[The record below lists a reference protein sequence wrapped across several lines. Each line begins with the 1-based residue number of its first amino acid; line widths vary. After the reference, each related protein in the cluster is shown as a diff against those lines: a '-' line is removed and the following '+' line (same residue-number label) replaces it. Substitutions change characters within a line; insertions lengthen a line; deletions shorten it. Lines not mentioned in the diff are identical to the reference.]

1 MALWMVRSDK
11 DGRHESRI
19 LEEGLTSLA
28 WWEIDKAPLPM
39 APDNL
44 DAYREYYREAFP
56 NAGKNTVSNYASQL
70 RAFAVRI
77 KKGDWVAMPSKMSST
92 IHFGKVIGD
101 YEFASK
107 ADALHHRRKVDW
119 FGKDIPRD
127 RFDPDILHSF
137 GAFITVARIQRNDA
151 EERIKA
157 MEKNGWAAPSRP
169 GSASTAAPVPELA
182 AQDLDEET
190 LGGEALNLAAMAE
203 DEISKHVI
211 RKYQGAGLEGLVQA
225 VLEAEGYHVRGG
237 VGGSDGGVDLLAA
250 PGDLGFGDP
259 KIAVEVKSGDSPVG
273 QDVMRRLQGVM
284 GTLNCDYGILVSWS
298 GFKSSLLGREAN
310 ADFFRVRLWDR
321 NELLKRVFRNYDKL
335 PADIRADLPLQQIWI
350 LRPET
355 D

>member
-1 MALWMVRSDK
+1 MALWMVRPDS
-11 DGRHESRI
+11 DGRYESRL
-19 LEEGLTSLA
+19 LEEGLTSLV
-28 WWEIDKAPLPM
+28 WQEIDQAPLPIS
-39 APDNL
+39 PDL
-44 DAYREYYREAFP
+44 DAYRDYYRAAFP
-56 NAGKNTVSNYASQL
+56 DEGENTISNYASQL

-77 KKGDWVAMPSKMSST
+77 KEGDWVAMPSKPPST
-92 IHFGKVIGD
+92 IHFGLVLGD
-101 YEFASK
+101 YEFDPE
-107 ADALHHRRKVDW
+107 ADVFHHRRRVDW

-127 RFDPDILHSF
+127 RFDQDILHSF

-151 EERIKA
+151 EARIKA
-157 MEKNGWAAPSRP
+157 MAENDW
-169 GSASTAAPVPELA
+169 SASPRARLISSGTSTPEPE
-182 AQDLDEET
+182 AQDLDDEP
-190 LGGEALNLAAMAE
+190 LGDEVLDLAATAE

-211 RKYQGAGLEGLVQA
+211 RKYQGTGLESLVQA

-273 QDVMRRLQGVM
+273 QDVLRRLQGVM
-284 GTLNCDYGILVSWS
+284 NTLNCDYGILVSWS

-321 NELLKRVFRNYDKL
+321 NELLKRIYRNYDKL
-335 PADIRADLPLQQIWI
+335 PAEIRADLPLQQIWI